1 MERIR
6 HCQNGFGRCL
16 AIVSRERDV
25 AFEAKERPNAFGI
38 RGAAFFLLSP

>member
-1 MERIR
+1 MKRIH

-25 AFEAKERPNAFGI
+25 AFEAKEHPDAFGMG
-38 RGAAFFLLSP
+38 GAAFFLLLP